1 MLLRAG
7 YWSMINKLIAFCFKR
22 RHIFWGGAI
31 LIAIYGYIACT
42 KMTIEAYPELSDV
55 TVLVSTQV
63 PGLAAEEIEKQITIP
78 LERALV
84 NTPDLFILRSSSTF
98 ALSLVTLVFK
108 DGVEEWWARE
118 RVVDHMIGA
127 NLPPGIQPS
136 LGPLTGSGGEIY
148 RYTLESNT
156 KNLMELSEI
165 QRWIIIPSIKQV
177 AGIADV
183 ANFGGF
189 TKEFQLI
196 VDPKKLQQNNIVLN
210 DVINAIN
217 NNTSNAGGGRV
228 TRGEQSYIVRGIGQI
243 HTLQDMGAVV
253 VTETNGQPV
262 LVRDLGTLQFGHQER
277 EGILGKNHNPDTIE
291 GIVQMRKLEN
301 PSKVLEGVHTKI
313 DSLNTLLKKMDVKI
327 VPYIDRCQ
335 LVKLTISKVTHTV
348 VEGIALVCLVLML
361 FLGNPRSALVAAV
374 AIPAALVTVFI
385 LMNATKMPA
394 NLFSLGAIDFGV
406 IVDGAIVV
414 MEAILRRRE
423 EYPDRPLTVEDT
435 LKTTGYVARPIFF
448 ATLIIISAYLPL
460 FAFERAEGKL
470 FTPMAYTVSYALLGA
485 LICSLV
491 LIPGLA
497 FTALQKPQKVMIN
510 YPLLW
515 LTKHYRSLLTRL
527 LTRPMIAYV
536 FGIITLLSVILL
548 GYTAGREFLPDLDEG
563 ALWLQV
569 EMPTGLSL
577 EKANDMASKLRETL
591 LEYPEISY
599 VVTQLGRNDEG
610 VDPWT
615 PSHIEVPVGLT
626 PYETWPNHETKS
638 QFIAKLTKKFAQMPG
653 YNIGISQPII
663 DNVNDL
669 IGGAHS
675 PLALR
680 IYGDD
685 LKESRRIGNEVVAIL
700 KSIRGTASASLFQ
713 EPPIPQMV
721 INIDREKLARFGINV
736 ADVTTLI
743 QTGLGG
749 APVATIYVDNRIYHA
764 TVRFPK
770 TDKSSIESV
779 GNLFLNSSTGAK
791 ILLSQLATIE
801 YKTGESNISHE
812 ESARQVTVRID
823 NRGRDLTS
831 YLNEAQQRIKH
842 DIKFDNDNFRLEW
855 AGQFESQ
862 QRAQKRLIYIF
873 GMMILLMGLLLFFE
887 FQALRVV
894 ILILAVVPMATL
906 GGLVVLHLTGETLNV
921 ATAVG
926 FIALF
931 GVSIQNAIIMIA
943 NIRRVRNIKHS
954 LARSVVDGA
963 SERLRPVLMTATV
976 ASFGMLPAALAT
988 GVGTDVQRGLA
999 TVVVGGLSISTLLT
1013 LFILP
1018 TYYFAMERFYERRGI
1033 ALLHKNRTP

>member
-1 MLLRAG
+1 
-7 YWSMINKLIAFCFKR
+7 MINKLIEICFKR
-22 RHIFWGGAI
+22 RHMIWGAAI
-31 LIAIYGYIACT
+31 TIAIYGYIACT

-63 PGLAAEEIEKQITIP
+63 PGLATEEIEKQITIP
-78 LERALV
+78 LERALI
-84 NTPDLFILRSSSTF
+84 NTPDLFVLRSSSTF
-98 ALSLVTLVFK
+98 ALSLITIIFK

-118 RVVDHMIGA
+118 RVMNHISDA
-127 NLPPGIQPS
+127 LLPPGIKPS

-148 RYTLESNT
+148 RYTLTSNT

-165 QRWIIIPSIKQV
+165 QRWIVIPGIKQV
-177 AGIADV
+177 PGIADV
-183 ANFGGF
+183 ANFGGL

-196 VDPKKLQQNNIVLN
+196 LDPSKLGFYHITLN
-210 DVINAIN
+210 DVIAAIN
-217 NNTSNAGGGRV
+217 NNTANAGGGRV

-243 HTLQDMGAVV
+243 HTLDDMGAVV
-253 VTETNGQPV
+253 VTQKNGSPV
-262 LVRDLGTLQFGHQER
+262 LVRDLGKLQFGHRER
-277 EGILGKNHNPDTIE
+277 EGILGKNYNPDTIQ

-301 PSKVLEGVHTKI
+301 PSKVLKGVHTKI
-313 DSLNTLLKKMDVKI
+313 NALKPLLKKMDVNI
-327 VPYIDRCQ
+327 VPYIDRDD
-335 LVKLTISKVTHTV
+335 LVKLTIDKVTHTV
-348 VEGIALVCLVLML
+348 IEGIALVCLVLIL

-385 LMNATKMPA
+385 LMNATQMPA

-423 EYPDRPLTVEDT
+423 EHPDRPLTVEDT
-435 LKTTGYVARPIFF
+435 LKTTSYVARPIFF

-497 FTALQKPQKVMIN
+497 FTALRKPQKVMIN
-510 YPLLW
+510 YPLVW
-515 LTKHYRSLLTRL
+515 LTKKYRLLLTRL
-527 LTRPMIAYV
+527 LSRPMIAYV
-536 FGIITLLSVILL
+536 ISILILL
-548 GYTAGREFLPDLDEG
+548 TVMFLGATAGREFLPDLDEG

-577 EKANDMASKLRETL
+577 EKANDMASELRRTL

-599 VVTQLGRNDEG
+599 VVTQLGRSDEG

-615 PSHIEVPVGLT
+615 PSHMEVPVGLK
-626 PYETWPNHETKS
+626 PYAEWPYHETKA
-638 QFIAKLTKKFAQMPG
+638 QFITKLTKKFAQMPG
-653 YNIGISQPII
+653 YSIGISQPII

-685 LKESRRIGNEVVAIL
+685 LKESRRIGSEVIKIL
-700 KSIRGTASASLFQ
+700 KSIRGTAFAALFQ
-713 EPPIPQMV
+713 ESPIPQLV
-721 INIDREKLARFGINV
+721 ISIDRDKMARFGVNV

-749 APVATIYVDNRIYHA
+749 APVATIYVDNRIYNA
-764 TVRFPK
+764 TVRYPK
-770 TDKSSIESV
+770 ADKSSIESL
-779 GNLFLNSSTGAK
+779 GNLFLNSSTGAQ

-801 YKTGESNISHE
+801 YKTGESSISHE
-812 ESARQVTVRID
+812 KNERQVTVRID

-831 YLNEAQQRIKH
+831 YLNEAQRRINH
-842 DIKFDNDNFRLEW
+842 EIKFDSKKVRLEW

-862 QRAQKRLIYIF
+862 KRAQKRLIYIF
-873 GMMILLMGLLLFFE
+873 GMMIILMGLLLFFE
-887 FQALRVV
+887 FQKVRLV
-894 ILILAVVPMATL
+894 ILILGVVPMATL
-906 GGLVVLHLTGETLNV
+906 GGLIVLHLTGETLNV

-931 GVSIQNAIIMIA
+931 GVSVQNAIIMIA

-963 SERLRPVLMTATV
+963 AERLRPVLMTATV

-1018 TYYFAMERFYERRGI
+1018 TLYFTMERFYERGGI
-1033 ALLHKNRTP
+1033 PLFHRSKTP

>member
-1 MLLRAG
+1 
-7 YWSMINKLIAFCFKR
+7 MINKLIEICFKR
-22 RHIFWGGAI
+22 RHMIWGAAI
-31 LIAIYGYIACT
+31 IIAIYGYIACT

-55 TVLVSTQV
+55 TVFVSTQV
-63 PGLAAEEIEKQITIP
+63 PGLAAEEMEKQITIP
-78 LERALV
+78 LERALI
-84 NTPDLFILRSSSTF
+84 NTPDLFVLRSSSTF
-98 ALSLVTLVFK
+98 ALSLITIIFK

-118 RVVDHMIGA
+118 RVMNHISDAI
-127 NLPPGIQPS
+127 LPPGIKPS

-148 RYTLESNT
+148 RYTLTSNT

-165 QRWIIIPSIKQV
+165 QRWIVIPGIKQV
-177 AGIADV
+177 PGIADV
-183 ANFGGF
+183 ANFGGL

-196 VDPKKLQQNNIVLN
+196 LEPSKLQLYNLTLN

-217 NNTSNAGGGRV
+217 HGTANAGGGRV
-228 TRGEQSYIVRGIGQI
+228 TRGEQSYVVRGIGQI
-243 HTLQDMGAVV
+243 HTLDDMGAVV
-253 VTETNGQPV
+253 VTQKNGSPV
-262 LVRDLGTLQFGHQER
+262 LVRDLGKLQFGHQER
-277 EGILGKNHNPDTIE
+277 EGILGKNYNPDTIQ

-301 PSKVLEGVHTKI
+301 PSKVLEGVHAKI
-313 DSLNTLLKKMDVKI
+313 NTLKPLLKKMDVNI
-327 VPYIDRCQ
+327 VPYIDRDD
-335 LVKLTISKVTHTV
+335 LVKLTIDKVTHTV
-348 VEGIALVCLVLML
+348 IEGIALVCLVLIL

-423 EYPDRPLTVEDT
+423 EHPDMPLTVEDT
-435 LKTTGYVARPIFF
+435 LKTTSYVARPIFF

-497 FTALQKPQKVMIN
+497 FTALRKPQKVMIN
-510 YPLLW
+510 QPLVW
-515 LTKHYRSLLTRL
+515 LTKKYRRLLTRL
-527 LTRPMIAYV
+527 LSRPMIAYV
-536 FGIITLLSVILL
+536 IGILTLLTVMLL
-548 GYTAGREFLPDLDEG
+548 GATAGREFLPDLDEG

-577 EKANDMASKLRETL
+577 EKANDMANELRRTL

-599 VVTQLGRNDEG
+599 VVTQLGRSDEG
-610 VDPWT
+610 LDPWT
-615 PSHIEVPVGLT
+615 PSHMEVPVGLK
-626 PYETWPNHETKS
+626 PYAEWPHHETKA
-638 QFIAKLTKKFAQMPG
+638 QFITKLGKKFAQMPG
-653 YNIGISQPII
+653 YSIGISQPII

-685 LKESRRIGNEVVAIL
+685 LKESRRIGNEVVKIL
-700 KSIRGTASASLFQ
+700 KSIRGTAFAALFQ
-713 EPPIPQMV
+713 ESPIPQII
-721 INIDREKLARFGINV
+721 INIDRDKLARFGINV

-749 APVATIYVDNRIYHA
+749 APVATIYVDNRIYNA

-770 TDKSSIESV
+770 TDKSSIEAV
-779 GNLFLNSSTGAK
+779 GNLFLNSSTGAQ

-801 YKTGESNISHE
+801 YKTGESVISHE
-812 ESARQVTVRID
+812 ENERQVTVRID

-831 YLNEAQQRIKH
+831 YLNEAQRRIDH
-842 DIKFDNDNFRLEW
+842 EIKFDNKKIRLEW

-862 QRAQKRLIYIF
+862 KRAQKRLVYIF
-873 GMMILLMGLLLFFE
+873 GMMIILMGLLLFFE
-887 FQALRVV
+887 FQKVRLV
-894 ILILAVVPMATL
+894 ILILGVVPMATL
-906 GGLVVLHLTGETLNV
+906 GGLIVLHLTGETLNV

-931 GVSIQNAIIMIA
+931 GVSVQNAIIMIA

-963 SERLRPVLMTATV
+963 AERLRPVLMTATV

-1018 TYYFAMERFYERRGI
+1018 TFYFTMERFYERGGMPLFRRS
-1033 ALLHKNRTP
+1033 KTV